1 MSKRLLIL
9 QCGSV
14 MSEVIAKHG
23 DFGEWFTRAMA
34 GQGLEFHVTDAMAAL
49 LPEPLEFKGILI
61 TGSLASAYSDEPWI
75 LRLAGWIRRHAL
87 GGVPVLGVC
96 FGHQILAR
104 AIGGRVR
111 RMPGGMELGTR
122 EVRLTEAGKKDWLFN
137 DVPDALACQQTHNDE
152 VEIPPPD
159 ATVLAVNG
167 HCPVQAFGLGRHIRG
182 VQFHPEINAAVM
194 RSCLECGIRAGWAA
208 QAHVD
213 TIGETPSAAKIL
225 LNFAAAV
232 RKVD

>member
-122 EVRLTEAGKKDWLFN
+122 EVRLTDAGKTDWLFN
-137 DVPDALACQQTHNDE
+137 GVPDVFACQQTHNDE
-152 VEIPPPD
+152 VEIPPPN
-159 ATVLAVNG
+159 ATILAFNA
-167 HCPVQAFGLGRHIRG
+167 HCPVQAFAIGRHIRG
-182 VQFHPEINAAVM
+182 VQFHPEISTAMM
-194 RSCLECGIRAGWAA
+194 RSCLGCGIRAGWAH
-208 QAHVD
+208 QADLDSIAEAPMADRVL
-213 TIGETPSAAKIL
+213 S
-225 LNFAAAV
+225 NFAAAV
-232 RKVD
+232 RRGF